1 MNDYIDPGVH
11 VVQQP
16 IQRVIVIED
25 DYQSGVMG
33 VAYCVGKDDV
43 TRIEACMKN
52 GEYSNIPYLRVW
64 SGDRCIAEFSQHR
77 VAGVF
82 FAKDQEDL
90 GL

>member
-16 IQRVIVIED
+16 IREVVVVCA
-25 DYQSGVMG
+25 DYRNGVEG
-33 VAYCVGKDDV
+33 LTYLVGMDGV

-52 GEYSNIPYLRVW
+52 GEYAHIPYLRVW
-64 SGDRCIAEFSQHR
+64 SGDLCIAEFSQHR
-77 VAGVF
+77 VVGVF

-90 GL
+90 AP